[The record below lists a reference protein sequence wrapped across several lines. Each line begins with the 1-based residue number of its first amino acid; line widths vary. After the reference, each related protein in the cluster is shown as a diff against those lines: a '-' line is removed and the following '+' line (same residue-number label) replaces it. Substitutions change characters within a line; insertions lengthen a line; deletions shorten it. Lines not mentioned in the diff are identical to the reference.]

1 MTVKV
6 GDRVYLRV
14 DRRPTGTIVAEPH
27 RHLGYLCVIVRLDGS
42 GLRVLLRSRDV
53 RAVDDNSTPSGG
65 GAHSWTRGSQRRRVT
80 GTAHRL
86 ARPARVHRAL
96 PLRSGLSIGPAGR

>member
-14 DRRPTGTIVAEPH
+14 DRQPTGTIVAEPH
-27 RHLGYLCVIVRLDGS
+27 RHLGYLCVIVQLDGS

-53 RAVDDNSTPSGG
+53 RPLDDNTPPSGG
-65 GAHSWTRGSQRRRVT
+65 GGPSWARGSQRRRVT

-86 ARPARVHRAL
+86 ARPARVHRSL
-96 PLRSGLSIGPAGR
+96 PPRLGLSIGPAGR